1 MGMQAKGAWDNIH
14 IPDSIN
20 GWTQNEDRFYDPESI
35 FGYINGAGEVY
46 RAYEFIELRA
56 RFYTKPEAPDIFADI
71 FDMGSSRNAFGVF
84 THDREGEPTEIGQNA
99 LYKGGLL
106 TFWKGRYYVSIYATR
121 ETESS
126 RDTVLE
132 LGREIADSITQSG
145 EVPSL
150 IHQLPESGLMEKQTR
165 FFFHPAI
172 MNYHYFVA
180 DENILELSPE
190 TDAVLATY
198 SAGKKSVRLLAVK
211 YPDKTQ
217 CQSAYSSFLRKF
229 MPDSEGDG
237 KIQTEDGL
245 WTAVRKFGGLL
256 VIIFDAPAVRMAED
270 LFNQME
276 AKIK

>member
-1 MGMQAKGAWDNIH
+1 MQSKGAWDNIH

-56 RFYTKPEAPDIFADI
+56 RFYIKPEAPDIFADI

-84 THDREGEPTEIGQNA
+84 THDREGEPKEIGQNA

-126 RDTVLE
+126 RETVLE
-132 LGREIADSITQSG
+132 LGREIADSIIQPG
-145 EVPSL
+145 KIPPL
-150 IHQLPESGLMEKQTR
+150 IHQLPESGLMGKQTR
-165 FFFHPAI
+165 FFFHPSI
-172 MNYHYFVA
+172 LNYHYFVA
-180 DENILELSPE
+180 DENILELNPE

-198 SAGKKSVRLLAVK
+198 SAGKKSIRLLAVK

-217 CQSAYSSFLRKF
+217 SQSAYSSFLRKF
-229 MPDSEGDG
+229 MPDSEEDG
-237 KIQTEDGL
+237 KVQTEDGF
-245 WTAVRKFGGLL
+245 WTAVRKFEGLL
-256 VIIFDAPAVRMAED
+256 VIIFDAPTIRMAED